1 MRIAIIVI
9 LSVILVFLVVQ
20 IWYFY
25 SRGEAATD
33 ALSEASEKLDTAKA
47 DYESLEADADYYGQT
62 ANIEKELRARFNYKR
77 PDETMIVVVPTSTST
92 ATSSLP

>member
-47 DYESLEADADYYGQT
+47 DYE
-62 ANIEKELRARFNYKR
+62 
-77 PDETMIVVVPTSTST
+77 
-92 ATSSLP
+92 